1 MNNSIATVLEDN
13 LELLENSQEKL
24 NEARRRLPSLRAIC
38 DDDMD
43 PKNIMWDEGK
53 AYVIDLECLDY
64 GNPVSSCFNLSLQWS
79 GTVNERFEKENL
91 VAFYKGYLKA
101 YDNGFRSYDKL
112 FGIAYT
118 WVEWLEYNIRRALGM
133 EGKEEEEIK
142 LGAEETIRT
151 IDRIRY
157 LNSIEDDIC
166 SVLKTHMA
174 LDYEIVLGTA

>member
-1 MNNSIATVLEDN
+1 
-13 LELLENSQEKL
+13 
-24 NEARRRLPSLRAIC
+24 
-38 DDDMD
+38 
-43 PKNIMWDEGK
+43 
-53 AYVIDLECLDY
+53 
-64 GNPVSSCFNLSLQWS
+64 
-79 GTVNERFEKENL
+79 
-91 VAFYKGYLKA
+91 
-101 YDNGFRSYDKL
+101 L

-133 EGKEEEEIK
+133 EGKEEKEIK

-166 SVLKTHMA
+166 SVLNTHMA

>member
-1 MNNSIATVLEDN
+1 M
-13 LELLENSQEKL
+13 
-24 NEARRRLPSLRAIC
+24 
-38 DDDMD
+38 
-43 PKNIMWDEGK
+43 
-53 AYVIDLECLDY
+53 
-64 GNPVSSCFNLSLQWS
+64 
-79 GTVNERFEKENL
+79 
-91 VAFYKGYLKA
+91 
-101 YDNGFRSYDKL
+101 
-112 FGIAYT
+112 
-118 WVEWLEYNIRRALGM
+118 EWLEYNIRRALGM